1 MHPPPP
7 SRQREPHTSFRGEVQ
22 RTTGERERQGEREGE
37 KEGEGGEREKG
48 REKGRKRER
57 ESEGGEKRKEM
68 RGEREA
74 YVVCLGRRNAY
85 VHTKE
90 SHEQQA

>member
-1 MHPPPP
+1 MTAAG
-7 SRQREPHTSFRGEVQ
+7 SEQGGEGKTGRKRERRRGKVGRERRGE
-22 RTTGERERQGEREGE
+22 RRGE
-37 KEGEGGEREKG
+37 
-48 REKGRKRER
+48 RER
-57 ESEGGEKRKEM
+57 ESEGEEKRKEM